1 MTDRYVIVYRFGVLG
16 SERDKTDSDRLV
28 NLYMNNVD
36 PESRPA
42 YRIRIRDK
50 ANMPIKRD
58 APVTVTFLTG
68 SMHINRATGERTHIP
83 DPRYADMPKVYSSD
97 KDYASS

>member
-28 NLYMNNVD
+28 SLHMNNVD

-42 YRIRIRDK
+42 YRIRIREK
-50 ANMPIKRD
+50 AARPIKSD
-58 APVTVTFLTG
+58 APLMAVMGSHNGQSIQPNTV
-68 SMHINRATGERTHIP
+68 SQ
-83 DPRYADMPKVYSSD
+83 
-97 KDYASS
+97 